1 MGFASAAMTGAS
13 MALSAI
19 QGRKQRKAAKE
30 AAAAQEAAMREAT
43 EEQRR
48 QYEEK
53 KALYGPIEEKL
64 VAEAKSDI
72 PLAYTRQAQEIEK
85 QVSEAQRGMLGRPY
99 GSGVLRSTN
108 ENLLL
113 REAEAKAGAYG
124 SALDQQRAMRMQL
137 TQFNPSNQLGAQ
149 YADAMNKKSIA
160 LADMYGQQRQHA
172 EAAEG
177 AAWQSAI
184 QGAGQLARMYDEM
197 KRKEDGANTPNR
209 DPGPGGPGPGGGG
222 GSSNYLG
229 DYGTDSGYNL
239 DGTLKE
245 RDKNRDNLDI
255 NPYGYNSGSDSGYN
269 PDGTLKE
276 RDKNRDNID
285 INPYSY
291 SDKKSTKNKK
301 TNTKRT

>member
-1 MGFASAAMTGAS
+1 MGFATAAVTVAS
-13 MALSAI
+13 MAASAI
-19 QGRKQRKAAKE
+19 QAKKQRKAAKE
-30 AAAAQEAAMREAT
+30 AAAAQEGAMNEAT

-64 VAEAKSDI
+64 IAEANSDV

-99 GSGVLRSTN
+99 GSGVLRSTQ

-160 LADMYGQQRQHA
+160 LSDMYSRQRQQA

-177 AAWQSAI
+177 ASWQNVAS
-184 QGAGQLARMYDEM
+184 GAFSVASDVDKYMR
-197 KRKEDGANTPNR
+197 KRRGESEQPTVEPVNRIMPVTPMQPLVPGNNNGVAGAFDPRVYETTPIPLPWQNGGF
-209 DPGPGGPGPGGGG
+209 DP
-222 GSSNYLG
+222 YKIK
-229 DYGTDSGYNL
+229 Y
-239 DGTLKE
+239 
-245 RDKNRDNLDI
+245 
-255 NPYGYNSGSDSGYN
+255 
-269 PDGTLKE
+269 
-276 RDKNRDNID
+276 
-285 INPYSY
+285 
-291 SDKKSTKNKK
+291 
-301 TNTKRT
+301 

>member
-1 MGFASAAMTGAS
+1 MAAATAISIGMAVASTAA
-13 MALSAI
+13 SAI
-19 QGRKQRKAAKE
+19 QAKKQRDAAKK
-30 AAAAQEAAMREAT
+30 AAAAQEGAMNEAT

-64 VAEAKSDI
+64 VAEAKSDV

-99 GSGVLRSTN
+99 GSGVLRSTR

-160 LADMYGQQRQHA
+160 LADMYSKQRQQA

-184 QGAGQLARMYDEM
+184 QGAGQVAGGIYGMV
-197 KRKEDGANTPNR
+197 NR
-209 DPGPGGPGPGGGG
+209 PQI
-222 GSSNYLG
+222 GS
-229 DYGTDSGYNL
+229 T
-239 DGTLKE
+239 T
-245 RDKNRDNLDI
+245 
-255 NPYGYNSGSDSGYN
+255 
-269 PDGTLKE
+269 
-276 RDKNRDNID
+276 
-285 INPYSY
+285 
-291 SDKKSTKNKK
+291 
-301 TNTKRT
+301 TNTNLPVTPMQPLAQGNYSGMGGAFDPRVYETTPISLPWKNGGFDPYKING

>member
-1 MGFASAAMTGAS
+1 MGFATAVTVGS
-13 MALSAI
+13 MALSAV
-19 QGRKQRKAAKE
+19 QAKKQRKAAKE
-30 AAAAQEAAMREAT
+30 AAAAQEGAMNEAT

-64 VAEAKSDI
+64 VAEAKSDV

-85 QVSEAQRGMLGRPY
+85 QVSAAQRGMLGRPS
-99 GSGVLRSTN
+99 GSGTLRSTQ

-149 YADAMNKKSIA
+149 YADAMNKKSMA
-160 LADMYGQQRQHA
+160 MADMYSQQRQKA

-184 QGAGQLARMYDEM
+184 QGAGQVAGGIAGMMNKPSLGSTGASANMSNQPMQQLQPGSYGNVDPNITNPNAYDTSPVSLPWQN
-197 KRKEDGANTPNR
+197 DYI
-209 DPGPGGPGPGGGG
+209 DP
-222 GSSNYLG
+222 Y
-229 DYGTDSGYNL
+229 
-239 DGTLKE
+239 K
-245 RDKNRDNLDI
+245 I
-255 NPYGYNSGSDSGYN
+255 NF
-269 PDGTLKE
+269 
-276 RDKNRDNID
+276 
-285 INPYSY
+285 
-291 SDKKSTKNKK
+291 
-301 TNTKRT
+301 

>member
-1 MGFASAAMTGAS
+1 MGVATAAAMTVGS
-13 MALSAI
+13 MALSAV
-19 QGRKQRKAAKE
+19 QAKKQRKAAKD
-30 AAAAQEAAMREAT
+30 AAAAQEAAMNEAT

-64 VAEAKSDI
+64 VAEANSDV

-99 GSGVLRSTN
+99 GSGVLRSTQ

-149 YADAMNKKSIA
+149 YADAMNKKSLA
-160 LADMYGQQRQHA
+160 LSDMYSRQMQQA

-184 QGAGQLARMYDEM
+184 QGAGQLAGGIYGMM
-197 KRKEDGANTPNR
+197 NR
-209 DPGPGGPGPGGGG
+209 PKIGSVTTGGGD
-222 GSSNYLG
+222 SQ

-269 PDGTLKE
+269 HDGTLKE

-285 INPYSY
+285 INPPNYGSN
-291 SDKKSTKNKK
+291 KSTKKK
-301 TNTKRT
+301 Y

>member
-1 MGFASAAMTGAS
+1 MGWTTAATVGS
-13 MALSAI
+13 MAVSAI
-19 QGRKQRKAAKE
+19 GAKKQRKAAKE
-30 AAAAQEAAMREAT
+30 AAAAQERAMNEAA

-64 VAEAKSDI
+64 VAEAKSDV

-99 GSGVLRSTN
+99 GSGVLRSTQ

-137 TQFNPSNQLGAQ
+137 TQFNPANQLGAQ

-160 LADMYGQQRQHA
+160 LADMYSKQRQQA

-177 AAWQSAI
+177 AAWQNVAS
-184 QGAGQLARMYDEM
+184 GAFNVASDIDKYM
-197 KRKEDGANTPNR
+197 
-209 DPGPGGPGPGGGG
+209 
-222 GSSNYLG
+222 
-229 DYGTDSGYNL
+229 
-239 DGTLKE
+239 
-245 RDKNRDNLDI
+245 KNRPQIGSTTAETNLPVTPMEPLVEGGHKDVDPNI
-255 NPYGYNSGSDSGYN
+255 TNPYAYMTSNV
-269 PDGTLKE
+269 TLPWQN
-276 RDKNRDNID
+276 DYT
-285 INPYSY
+285 NPYKINY
-291 SDKKSTKNKK
+291 
-301 TNTKRT
+301 

>member
-1 MGFASAAMTGAS
+1 MGFASTAMTAGS

-19 QGRKQRKAAKE
+19 QAKKQRKAAKA
-30 AAAAQEAAMREAT
+30 AAAAQEAAMNEAT

-64 VAEAKSDI
+64 VAEAKSDV

-99 GSGVLRSTN
+99 GSGVLRSTQ

-160 LADMYGQQRQHA
+160 LADMYGQQRQQA

-184 QGAGQLARMYDEM
+184 QGAGQLARMYDKM
-197 KRKEDGANTPNR
+197 RRKEDER
-209 DPGPGGPGPGGGG
+209 DPGPGGGG
-222 GSSNYLG
+222 GSSQYLG

-255 NPYGYNSGSDSGYN
+255 NPYGYNSGSDSWYN
-269 PDGTLKE
+269 TDGTLKE

-291 SDKKSTKNKK
+291 SYKKSTKNKK

>member
-1 MGFASAAMTGAS
+1 MGVATTAAMTVGS
-13 MALSAI
+13 MALSAS
-19 QGRKQRKAAKE
+19 QAKKQRKAAEE
-30 AAAAQEAAMREAT
+30 AAAAQERAMNEAA

-53 KALYGPIEEKL
+53 KALYGPIEEKV
-64 VAEAKSDI
+64 VAEAKSDV

-85 QVSEAQRGMLGRPY
+85 QVSEAQRGLLGRPY
-99 GSGVLRSTN
+99 GSGVLRSTQ

-149 YADAMNKKSIA
+149 YADAMNKKSLA
-160 LADMYGQQRQHA
+160 LSDIYSRQRQQA

-184 QGAGQLARMYDEM
+184 QGAGQLAGLFAKNSIKKDEGNIP
-197 KRKEDGANTPNR
+197 KR
-209 DPGPGGPGPGGGG
+209 DPVPGDPNPGGGG
-222 GSSNYLG
+222 GSSKYLG

-269 PDGTLKE
+269 ADGTLKE
-276 RDKNRDNID
+276 RDKNRDNLD
-285 INPYSY
+285 INPYGY

-301 TNTKRT
+301 NKY

>member
-1 MGFASAAMTGAS
+1 MGLATGIMAVGS
-13 MALSAI
+13 MALGAV
-19 QGRKQRKAAKE
+19 QAKKQRDAAKK
-30 AAAAQEAAMREAT
+30 AAAAQEAAMNEAT

-64 VAEAKSDI
+64 IAEAKSDV

-99 GSGVLRSTN
+99 GSGVLRSTQ

-149 YADAMNKKSIA
+149 YADAMNKKSLA
-160 LADMYGQQRQHA
+160 LSDMYSRQRQQA

-177 AAWQSAI
+177 AAWQSVI
-184 QGAGQLARMYDEM
+184 QGAGQLAGQVGNYFANRP
-197 KRKEDGANTPNR
+197 KIGSTTANTNLPVT
-209 DPGPGGPGPGGGG
+209 PMEPLVP
-222 GSSNYLG
+222 G
-229 DYGTDSGYNL
+229 DYSGMGGAFDPRVYETTPISLPWQNGGF
-239 DGTLKE
+239 DPYK
-245 RDKNRDNLDI
+245 I
-255 NPYGYNSGSDSGYN
+255 NG
-269 PDGTLKE
+269 
-276 RDKNRDNID
+276 
-285 INPYSY
+285 
-291 SDKKSTKNKK
+291 
-301 TNTKRT
+301 